1 LYSSFFGI
9 EIAKRA
15 LFAQQR
21 ALENVSHNVANAN
34 TPGYSRQRPVMEATF
49 MKPYGMISTGAGVY
63 QPGTGVKVADIVRIR
78 DDFADMQYRDEN
90 SSLGQWSVQAD
101 ILRQVEAVFNEP
113 SDIGVSSVLTQFWQA
128 LEELSKNPE
137 AIEIRETVKE
147 RAVTLADTVNHTA
160 IQLSE
165 IIDDVNFKISVKV
178 NEINTLARQIAA
190 LNSEIQQL
198 EIRGVT
204 ASDLRDKR
212 DLLLDQLSKIVDIKT
227 YENENGI
234 FTVNVGGTILVKG
247 SETSPVTFD
256 TANPDDRPIWKDY
269 NLPLSMKS
277 GELKGLLDLREKVSG
292 YFESLR
298 TFAEVF
304 VQNFNEIH
312 KEGYDL
318 YGEPGREFFMLSQS
332 DDGSLMFVSPDILS
346 DVRRIAAAET
356 STGVPGDNRN
366 ALKLA
371 DLRYAYLERLNGTI
385 DDYYG
390 ALISNIGID
399 SQEALRMAEAQE
411 YMVSQLDERRKEISS
426 VSIDEEMTKMI
437 MYQHAYNAAARVV
450 TALDEMLEII
460 ISRMGVAGR

>member
-1 LYSSFFGI
+1 
-9 EIAKRA
+9 
-15 LFAQQR
+15 
-21 ALENVSHNVANAN
+21 
-34 TPGYSRQRPVMEATF
+34 MEATF
-49 MKPYGMISTGAGVY
+49 MKPYGMISTGAGVF

-160 IQLSE
+160 RQLKE
-165 IIDDVNFKISVKV
+165 IIEDVNFNISVKV
-178 NEINTLARQIAA
+178 NEINTIARQIAA

-198 EIRGVT
+198 EIKGVT

-227 YENENGI
+227 YEDENGI
-234 FTVNVGGTILVKG
+234 FTVNVGGAILIKG
-247 SETSPVTFD
+247 SDTSPVTFD
-256 TANPDDRPIWKDY
+256 MTKPGDKPAWEDY
-269 NLPLSMKS
+269 NLPLSMKA
-277 GELKGLLDLREKVSG
+277 GELKGLLDLRDKVTG
-292 YFESLR
+292 YLESLK

-304 VQNFNEIH
+304 TQKFNEIH
-312 KEGYDL
+312 KGGYDL
-318 YGEPGREFFMLSQS
+318 YGEPGREFFILSES
-332 DDGSLMFVSPDILS
+332 DDGSLMFVSPNILQ
-346 DVRRIAAAET
+346 DVKRIAAAET
-356 STGVPGDNRN
+356 STGLTGDNRN

-371 DLRYAYLERLNGTI
+371 DLRYAYLESLNGTL
-385 DDYYG
+385 DDYYS
-390 ALISNIGID
+390 ALISRIGID
-399 SQEALRMAEAQE
+399 SQEAKRMAEAQD

-437 MYQHAYNAAARVV
+437 MYQHAYNAAARMI
-450 TALDEMLEII
+450 TALDEMLETIVN
-460 ISRMGVAGR
+460 RMGVAGR